1 MPIRRSE
8 EAIQWL
14 ILNGIEPVQV
24 ISGFFND
31 DGTRKCWAQASRNGV
46 KKRKISLITTPSRL
60 MNRMKVLTSS
70 AVRSFRKKVYNY
82 FGKHGRDLPW
92 RKKVSPYRVL
102 VSEIMLQQTQ
112 VDRVIDKYDAFLSA
126 FSNLTA
132 LAAAPLPKLLRVW
145 QGMGY
150 NRRALALKAL
160 AQQLIGTHRG
170 KLPSDP
176 KQLIALPGIGKYTAG
191 AIAAFAFNRPVV
203 FMDTNI
209 RRVFIHEFYHD
220 RESVHDDEII
230 PLIEQTLD
238 AENPRKWYNALMDY
252 GTMLKQRHENP
263 NRKSAHYTRQSPFEN
278 SNRQVRGM
286 ILKVLVKELSL
297 SVPQIVRKTGTDP
310 ERVKKNLL
318 QLEKEGFIRRKGRCY
333 LLQP

>member
-1 MPIRRSE
+1 MRNNKRLPLTVTQVYAFQKKIYDFY
-8 EAIQWL
+8 EA
-14 ILNGIEPVQV
+14 E
-24 ISGFFND
+24 
-31 DGTRKCWAQASRNGV
+31 
-46 KKRKISLITTPSRL
+46 
-60 MNRMKVLTSS
+60 
-70 AVRSFRKKVYNY
+70 
-82 FGKHGRDLPW
+82 GRDLPW
-92 RKKVSPYRVL
+92 RKRPTHYRVL

-112 VDRVIDKYDAFLSA
+112 VDRVTEKYREF
-126 FSNLTA
+126 LTA
-132 LAAAPLPKLLRVW
+132 FPDFSSLAKAPLPKLLRVW

-160 AQQLIGTHRG
+160 AQQVIGTHRG

-176 KQLIALPGIGKYTAG
+176 KELIELPGIGKYTAG

-209 RRVFIHEFYHD
+209 RRVFIHEFLHD

-252 GTMLKQRHENP
+252 GTMLKQKHVNP

-278 SNRQVRGM
+278 SNRQVRGK
-286 ILKVLVKELSL
+286 ILRALVAESPLSTA
-297 SVPQIVRKTGTDP
+297 QIVKKTGMDP
-310 ERVKKNLL
+310 ERVKKNIVNLID
-318 QLEKEGFIRRKGRCY
+318 EGFIKRKGRVFTV
-333 LLQP
+333 